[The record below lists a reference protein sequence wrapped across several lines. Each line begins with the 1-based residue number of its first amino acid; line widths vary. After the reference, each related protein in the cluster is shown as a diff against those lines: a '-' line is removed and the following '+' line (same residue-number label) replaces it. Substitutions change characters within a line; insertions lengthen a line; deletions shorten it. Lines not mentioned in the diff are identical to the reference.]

1 MNKYIIQGIAVAF
14 LDAEPHSEEEARAY
28 LQHARNQG
36 GDLKSLLIKRDGEYA
51 DLSYTFNAKPFE
63 RIRRITG
70 YLVGTTDRWNSAK
83 QAEEHDRVKHGM
95 EAGHD

>member
-14 LDAEPHSEEEARAY
+14 LDTEPHREEEARAY

-36 GDLKSLLIKRDGEYA
+36 GDLKSLLIKRDEEHA

-70 YLVGTTDRWNSAK
+70 YLQKTEQWNDAKKAEMRDRRPHHRGS
-83 QAEEHDRVKHGM
+83 DDG
-95 EAGHD
+95 